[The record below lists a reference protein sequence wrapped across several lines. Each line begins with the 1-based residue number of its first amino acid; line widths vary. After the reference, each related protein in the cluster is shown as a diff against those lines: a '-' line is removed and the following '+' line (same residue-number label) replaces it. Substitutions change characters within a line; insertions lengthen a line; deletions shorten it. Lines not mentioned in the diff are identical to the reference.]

1 MANMKLELNYV
12 PESVLRSRQRRREAG
27 RFSYF
32 HMLVILLL
40 FVPIWR
46 KWPRTLLLVL
56 RDFTAVSREACL
68 AVMWA
73 VRFYLAVRPEGRT
86 NKGAGGIPS

>member
-40 FVPIWR
+40 FVMAEVAADP
-46 KWPRTLLLVL
+46 T
-56 RDFTAVSREACL
+56 FGL
-68 AVMWA
+68 A
-73 VRFYLAVRPEGRT
+73 
-86 NKGAGGIPS
+86 